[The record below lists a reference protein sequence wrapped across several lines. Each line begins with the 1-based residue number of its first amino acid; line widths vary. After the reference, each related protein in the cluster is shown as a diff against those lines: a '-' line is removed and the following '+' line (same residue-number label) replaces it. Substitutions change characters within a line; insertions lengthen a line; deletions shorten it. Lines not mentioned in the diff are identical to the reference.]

1 LFTIDELQ
9 LKITTEEIQTATE
22 NRGMKILWQDI
33 YVGKEKLYLEKKF
46 VIIPIHKKKNKL
58 NFNKGGYCKYLKV
71 FVCHN
76 MDPESLP

>member
-33 YVGKEKLYLEKKF
+33 YVEKEKLCLEK
-46 VIIPIHKKKNKL
+46 
-58 NFNKGGYCKYLKV
+58 
-71 FVCHN
+71 
-76 MDPESLP
+76 SLS